1 MIIIISLGNNN
12 NKITVKIRRKTKSII
27 VKLPQEKKLIS

>member
-12 NKITVKIRRKTKSII
+12 KIKFKIRRKTKSII